1 MCYLM
6 GVAELSVVVAV
17 STQDDN
23 KLLRTTLAE
32 VLILVP
38 WCLRLLCFRP
48 PLGRWQR
55 SGQRARSGPWMLA
68 RDKLSSTLSITL

>member
-55 SGQRARSGPWMLA
+55 SGHVPGLGLGCWRWI
-68 RDKLSSTLSITL
+68 SSPALCL